1 MGVALINVALG
12 VTSGEGFCQID
23 ANGCVTDGAG
33 VYGDGEACTIAVLE
47 DGLLTATEW
56 AVEIPNPSH
65 GCISDY
71 VTIGSTR
78 YCGSLGPNGV
88 AVAAGSTFSWRSDG
102 SVIGAGWTICA
113 QRPMTMISMPELEV
127 YGNPARV
134 APSVAVRVDSAEATT
149 NVTAFAVQL
158 LG

>member
-1 MGVALINVALG
+1 MY
-12 VTSGEGFCQID
+12 
-23 ANGCVTDGAG
+23 VTD
-33 VYGDGEACTIAVLE
+33 D
-47 DGLLTATEW
+47 
-56 AVEIPNPSH
+56 
-65 GCISDY
+65 